1 MLGRYQAVSIRHS
14 SRCCRAVTALED
26 KRFLSIEA
34 PNLPLADCS
43 NPEQCSCRYQH
54 HTDRREDARRDT
66 DIGLP
71 DRFFHGPN
79 RRERPGRRA
88 NDAA

>member
-1 MLGRYQAVSIRHS
+1 MLGRYQAVSIQHGT
-14 SRCCRAVTALED
+14 RCCQAVQQFD
-26 KRFLSIEA
+26 GRRFLSMEA
-34 PNLPLADCS
+34 PHLPLAGCS
-43 NPEQCSCRYQH
+43 NPDHCQCRYAH

-79 RRERPGRRA
+79 RRQRAGRRA